1 MTFENEDQRIDF
13 LRDELNRSRLALVAS
28 VTGLHP
34 HTLRNFIDK
43 KKKPHES
50 TLRVL
55 EWYFEQEAK

>member
-1 MTFENEDQRIDF
+1 
-13 LRDELNRSRLALVAS
+13 VAS